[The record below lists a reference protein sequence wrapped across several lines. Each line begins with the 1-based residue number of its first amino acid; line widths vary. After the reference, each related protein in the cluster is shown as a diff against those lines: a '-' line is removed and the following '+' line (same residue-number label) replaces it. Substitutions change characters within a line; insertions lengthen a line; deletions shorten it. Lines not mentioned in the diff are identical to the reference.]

1 MELPADKHTN
11 KHKKRPCR
19 ICGKWYAPHAR
30 SRGQQKTCGRSECKK
45 QWHTKKCA
53 EWNKKNPQYFRAI
66 YLSKKLQ
73 AAQSDAHCCDAPS
86 VPVEPKKPVL
96 PGLPRKE
103 VQEVMGV
110 KLFVIIEYICQLL
123 IRRFQEV
130 NRSKPVKNK
139 EENCTLPTDVVSRG
153 DG

>member
-1 MELPADKHTN
+1 MLCV
-11 KHKKRPCR
+11 PCVLSR
-19 ICGKWYAPHAR
+19 LTGVDLSSYR
-30 SRGQQKTCGRSECKK
+30 SRGKQKTCGSTKCKK

-53 EWNKKNPQYFRAI
+53 EWNKKNPQYFKAI

-73 AAQSDAHCCDAPS
+73 AAQSDARCCDAPG
-86 VPVEPKKPVL
+86 VPVEPNNPVL

-110 KLFVIIEYICQLL
+110 KLFVIIEYICRLL
-123 IRRFQEV
+123 LKRFQEV
-130 NRSKPVKNK
+130 NKSKPVKNK
-139 EENCTLPTDVVSRG
+139 EKTSTLPPAIVSRG